1 MGVVVLFLP
10 HLARGCIGLLI
21 NRKMPRSHHIVK
33 DLELGDQVGFDAV
46 KEACRVSTHNQFI
59 EIAKSI
65 QGLLNAYAA
74 LTLLS
79 VGLDFIVLVT
89 ILMHFGRTGE
99 EDNEMILLLLF
110 IVNVVCTVQ
119 WLSFGF

>member
-1 MGVVVLFLP
+1 M
-10 HLARGCIGLLI
+10 
-21 NRKMPRSHHIVK
+21 
-33 DLELGDQVGFDAV
+33 

-110 IVNVVCTVQ
+110 IVNVVCTIQ